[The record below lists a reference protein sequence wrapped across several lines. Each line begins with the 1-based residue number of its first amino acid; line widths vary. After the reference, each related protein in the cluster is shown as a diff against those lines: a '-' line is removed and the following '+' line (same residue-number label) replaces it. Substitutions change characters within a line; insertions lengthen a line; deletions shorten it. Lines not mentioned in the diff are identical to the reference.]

1 MNTKRLAQ
9 IIKDPGVATDKEVQK
24 INALSEEY
32 SYSPFLKVLQ
42 ARLDN
47 LHESKDKAKSLT
59 KAAIYIADRS
69 ILKDFISNDKLSTA
83 PSKEM
88 PSKSKD
94 KEDKELHKA
103 AGLIVE
109 EKHHK
114 KYEKAAVK
122 HEEFEATE
130 EAREE
135 IEEKKVKEIVEEEA
149 IEELAE
155 ASSKEITKQEELSE
169 VQGITAENPDE
180 RLSEK
185 YEEKPEEKQEIEQ
198 EISKE
203 ESEHTETVDA
213 VDEKASGEDTTEE
226 QTEIE
231 EAGEATS
238 DTTEIFEQGP
248 ETIKIDK
255 HQEVEAEEK
264 EQYTEA
270 DFKKE
275 KQEIDSGKSELT
287 KTEASE
293 PQESDDDKIEPSSLS
308 KEIMKNISELKKHK
322 ASLLNLLNF
331 ETSSTD
337 KPPKK
342 GKSQKK
348 DGHKD
353 KKKDSG
359 SEEIKSEKSDLKAS
373 PSTDDHENKNYPD
386 YEEEDPVVIKDFLTK
401 LEETNPPPKKKLK
414 KEEQEKLIEKF
425 IKSDPQMQNVL
436 SSKELS
442 EKKDLS
448 APSVK
453 FRDDII
459 SENLANIMIKQGKH
473 EKAIDIYKKLIWKF
487 PQKKAYF
494 ATQIEELK
502 KKLKK

>member
-9 IIKDPGVATDKEVQK
+9 IIKDPGVATDKEVKK
-24 INALSEEY
+24 INALSNEY

-69 ILKDFISNDKLSTA
+69 ILKDFISNDKLSTP
-83 PSKEM
+83 PSREI

-94 KEDKELHKA
+94 KKDQELDKA
-103 AGLIVE
+103 AGVIIE
-109 EKHHK
+109 EKDK
-114 KYEKAAVK
+114 KKDDKAAVK
-122 HEEFEATE
+122 PEEFVAKEGT
-130 EAREE
+130 REE
-135 IEEKKVKEIVEEEA
+135 VEEKKVKEIVKEEA
-149 IEELAE
+149 IEEVAE
-155 ASSKEITKQEELSE
+155 ASLKEITKQEELSE
-169 VQGITAENPDE
+169 VQGETAENPDE
-180 RLSEK
+180 ILTEK
-185 YEEKPEEKQEIEQ
+185 QEEKQEIVQ
-198 EISKE
+198 ETSKE
-203 ESEHTETVDA
+203 EREHPKAIDF
-213 VDEKASGEDTTEE
+213 VDEKASGEDTTDE
-226 QTEIE
+226 QTEIKE
-231 EAGEATS
+231 SGKATS
-238 DTTEIFEQGP
+238 DTAEALEQGL
-248 ETIKIDK
+248 EAIEINKD
-255 HQEVEAEEK
+255 QGVEAKEK
-264 EQYTEA
+264 EQYIEA
-270 DFKKE
+270 DLGE
-275 KQEIDSGKSELT
+275 ENQDVDSGKLELT
-287 KTEASE
+287 KTEDSE
-293 PQESDDDKIEPSSLS
+293 RRESDDDENESSSLS

-331 ETSSTD
+331 ETSTSD
-337 KPPKK
+337 KPAKK
-342 GKSQKK
+342 GKSKKK

-353 KKKDSG
+353 KKKDLG
-359 SEEIKSEKSDLKAS
+359 SEEIKSEKSDLKES
-373 PSTDDHENKNYPD
+373 PFIEDHENRNYPD
-386 YEEEDPVVIKDFLTK
+386 YEEEDPVVIKDFLTR

-436 SSKELS
+436 SSKELI

-473 EKAIDIYKKLIWKF
+473 ETAIDIYKKLIWKF